1 VEDLLLLARLD
12 RERPLDLTGVDL
24 CVLARDAVHDV
35 RVRDPDRQVCL
46 DGAEEPVRIVADEH
60 RLRQVVSNL
69 VANAV
74 QHTPAGTPIRIV
86 VGTGRT
92 PASWPPSAA
101 ASATGAG
108 AELPDGVAVGIFE
121 VHDDGQ
127 GIPPAQAPYV
137 FDRLYRGDSARSR
150 GQTGGSGLGLA
161 ITAAIVAAHH
171 GRVELHTAPGQGA
184 RFRVLLPADPLRT
197 DPLRTD
203 PQGAGQRRTR

>member
-1 VEDLLLLARLD
+1 
-12 RERPLDLTGVDL
+12 
-24 CVLARDAVHDV
+24 
-35 RVRDPDRQVCL
+35 
-46 DGAEEPVRIVADEH
+46 
-60 RLRQVVSNL
+60 
-69 VANAV
+69 
-74 QHTPAGTPIRIV
+74 
-86 VGTGRT
+86 
-92 PASWPPSAA
+92 
-101 ASATGAG
+101 
-108 AELPDGVAVGIFE
+108 VGIFE

-197 DPLRTD
+197 DP
-203 PQGAGQRRTR
+203 QGAGQRRTDSQRTGQRRTR